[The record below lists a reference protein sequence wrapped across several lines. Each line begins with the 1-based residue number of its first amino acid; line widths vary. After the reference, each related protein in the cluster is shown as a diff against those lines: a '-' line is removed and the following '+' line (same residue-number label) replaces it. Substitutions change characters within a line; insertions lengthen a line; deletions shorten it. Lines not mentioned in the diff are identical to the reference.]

1 MNIKR
6 WIQKRSIEEALFL
19 MKSLIA
25 SKLMDFNEIVFI
37 EKNVNT
43 EIQASSLRNKQK
55 KMKKLRD
62 MLRNREYRS
71 S

>member
-1 MNIKR
+1 
-6 WIQKRSIEEALFL
+6 

-37 EKNVNT
+37 EKNVNS

-55 KMKKLRD
+55 KNEEIKRHVKKSRVQEFLKP
-62 MLRNREYRS
+62 NTTS
-71 S
+71 

>member
-1 MNIKR
+1 
-6 WIQKRSIEEALFL
+6 

-37 EKNVNT
+37 EKNVNS